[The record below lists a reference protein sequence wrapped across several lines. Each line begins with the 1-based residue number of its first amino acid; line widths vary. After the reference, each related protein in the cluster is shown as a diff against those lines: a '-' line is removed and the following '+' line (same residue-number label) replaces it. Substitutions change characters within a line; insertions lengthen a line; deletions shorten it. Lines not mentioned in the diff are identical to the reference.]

1 MVIALALV
9 DSVVD
14 TMLSMVSV
22 VAENMVWV
30 VVATGEVVESV
41 NATKNDKYATK
52 PCISDD
58 KSNYNKEG
66 GFGFR

>member
-14 TMLSMVSV
+14 TTLSMVSV
-22 VAENMVWV
+22 VAESMVCV
-30 VVATGEVVESV
+30 VVAAGEVVESV
-41 NATKNDKYATK
+41 NTTKNDEYATK
-52 PCISDD
+52 PRTSDD

>member
-1 MVIALALV
+1 MVITLALV

-30 VVATGEVVESV
+30 VVVAGEVVESV
-41 NATKNDKYATK
+41 NTTKNDELQQSHA
-52 PCISDD
+52 
-58 KSNYNKEG
+58 
-66 GFGFR
+66 